1 MAEECLE
8 MLKDGLVQRYGRPAS
23 TWRASAALGFDAPGL
38 ASLLQRRVIRDY
50 LDQPVETSL
59 LDLLLDV
66 AFSAPSKSDYQQA
79 TVINVRDPGKRHEL
93 GLLTP
98 AMPWVATAP
107 AFLVFCADARR
118 LEQVCM
124 LRGRPKN
131 NRNLEAF
138 FNASVDAA
146 LVLQTFMIA
155 ATEVGL
161 GTCPIS
167 VIRNRLDDVV
177 RILALPPG
185 VVPVAGLTVGYP
197 ASEGHISMRLP
208 AAVTRAV
215 DTYNDE
221 GLEAA
226 LPEYDRRREERHPT
240 PAGKQRDVAK
250 FGMSEPYGWSEDKA
264 RHANGNEGSGF
275 GRMVRAQGFDLD

>member
-1 MAEECLE
+1 MLE
-8 MLKDGLVQRYGRPAS
+8 DRLAQRYGSPGS
-23 TWRASAALGFDAPGL
+23 WPQVSSAAVLPDSAGL

-50 LDQPVETSL
+50 LDQPVDPSL
-59 LDLLLDV
+59 LNLLLDV

-79 TVINVRDPGKRHEL
+79 TVIDVQDPGKRREL
-93 GLLTP
+93 GSLTP

-118 LEQVCM
+118 LEQVCV
-124 LRGRPKN
+124 LRGRPKD

-161 GTCPIS
+161 GTCPLS

-177 RILALPPG
+177 RILGLPPG
-185 VVPVAGLTVGYP
+185 VVPLAGLTVGYP
-197 ASEGHISMRLP
+197 ASEGHVSMRLP
-208 AAVTRAV
+208 AAVTRAI
-215 DTYNDE
+215 DTYSDD

-226 LPEYDRRREERHPT
+226 LSEYDRRREERHPT
-240 PAGKQRDVAK
+240 PASKQRDVAK
-250 FGMSEPYGWSEDKA
+250 FGISEPYGWSEDKA
-264 RHANGNEGSGF
+264 RQANGNEGSGF
-275 GRMVRAQGFDLD
+275 GRMVRAQGFTLD